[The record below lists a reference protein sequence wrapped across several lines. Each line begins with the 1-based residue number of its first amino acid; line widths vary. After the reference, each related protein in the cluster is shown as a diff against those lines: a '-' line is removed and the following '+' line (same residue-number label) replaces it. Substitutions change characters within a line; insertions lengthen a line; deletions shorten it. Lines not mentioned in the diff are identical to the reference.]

1 MNAKR
6 QRNNQSGRPTS
17 KRASAPRSLAKG
29 PMQPVD
35 QPDLEHTGRLN
46 ERRLVSWKTN
56 RNKPETLLRLLSESI
71 EEIFWFVEV
80 NPERLLY
87 ISPAVERVMGWK
99 AENFYENMGFWLGC
113 IHEDDRGRVKDAYT
127 GWLSGMLPEYRI
139 EFRFRLP
146 DGRVRWM
153 ADHGALL
160 YSDRGR
166 IKFATGIAKDIS
178 AQKQAEED
186 LRRLSG
192 QLISAQEEERKRLAR
207 DLHDHVSQMLTL
219 LTVELEQL
227 NRDDETTPTQHD
239 ILTVMRK
246 QLKSLSSDL
255 HGLSHQL
262 HPSKLKH
269 LGLVSAI
276 RAMCRDLQRTGLIV
290 KFSDHEVP
298 RQLPDDISLTLYRVM
313 QEGLQNISKHSGVS
327 SAEAELT
334 KTSAFLNL
342 RLQDQGK
349 GFDLQHVKSG
359 EGLGL
364 SSMRERLNAVKGN
377 LIIKSSPGRGT
388 LLEARVPLPEEEC
401 FT

>member
-1 MNAKR
+1 
-6 QRNNQSGRPTS
+6 
-17 KRASAPRSLAKG
+17 
-29 PMQPVD
+29 
-35 QPDLEHTGRLN
+35 
-46 ERRLVSWKTN
+46 VSWKAN
-56 RNKPETLLRLLSESI
+56 SKKRNTLLRLLSESI

-80 NPERLLY
+80 NPERLVY

-99 AENFYENMGFWLGC
+99 PERFYADMGFWLAC
-113 IHEDDRGRVKDAYT
+113 VHEDDRNRVKEAYS
-127 GWLSGMLPEYRI
+127 GWLSGTLPEYRI

-160 YSDRGR
+160 YGERGR
-166 IKFATGIAKDIS
+166 IQFATGIAKDIS

-207 DLHDHVSQMLTL
+207 DLHDHVSQTLTL

-239 ILTVMRK
+239 LLSVMRN
-246 QLKSLSSDL
+246 QLRNLSSDL

-269 LGLVSAI
+269 LGLVSAM
-276 RAMCRDLQRTGLIV
+276 RAMCRELERAGLRV
-290 KFSDHEVP
+290 NFSDHEVP
-298 RQLPDDISLTLYRVM
+298 RQLPDEVSLTLYRVM
-313 QEGLQNISKHSGVS
+313 QEGLQNIRKHSGVS
-327 SAEAELT
+327 TADAELK
-334 KTSAFLNL
+334 KTSTFLTF

-349 GFDLQHVKSG
+349 GFDLQNPKSG

-364 SSMRERLNAVKGN
+364 SSMRERLNAVKGTFT
-377 LIIKSSPGRGT
+377 IKSSIGYGT
-388 LLEARVPLPEEEC
+388 VLEASVPLPEEER

>member
-1 MNAKR
+1 MKAKR
-6 QRNNQSGRPTS
+6 LKQPFRSTS
-17 KRASAPRSLAKG
+17 KNPPAPRPLAHA
-29 PMQPVD
+29 PRQPVD
-35 QPDLEHTGRLN
+35 HADLKHTN
-46 ERRLVSWKTN
+46 PINQHRLVSWKAN
-56 RNKPETLLRLLSESI
+56 GKKRDTLLRLLSESI

-99 AENFYENMGFWLGC
+99 PEKFYEDMGFWLGC
-113 IHEDDRGRVKDAYT
+113 VHEDDRSRVKDAYT
-127 GWLSGMLPEYRI
+127 GWLDGTLSEYRI

-160 YSDRGR
+160 YGERGR
-166 IKFATGIAKDIS
+166 IKYATGIAKDIS

-207 DLHDHVSQMLTL
+207 DLHDHVSQTLTL

-239 ILTVMRK
+239 VLTVMRN
-246 QLKSLSSDL
+246 QLRNLSSDL

-269 LGLVSAI
+269 LGLVSAM
-276 RAMCRDLQRTGLIV
+276 RAMCREIERAGIIV

-313 QEGLQNISKHSGVS
+313 QEGLQNISKHSGVN
-327 SAEAELT
+327 SAEAELM
-334 KTSAFLNL
+334 KRSACLTFRL
-342 RLQDQGK
+342 RDQGK
-349 GFDLQHVKSG
+349 GFDLQKIKSG

-364 SSMRERLNAVKGN
+364 SSMRERLNAVKGTFVIN
-377 LIIKSSPGRGT
+377 SSPGHGT
-388 LLEARVPLPEEEC
+388 LLEASVPLPQEER